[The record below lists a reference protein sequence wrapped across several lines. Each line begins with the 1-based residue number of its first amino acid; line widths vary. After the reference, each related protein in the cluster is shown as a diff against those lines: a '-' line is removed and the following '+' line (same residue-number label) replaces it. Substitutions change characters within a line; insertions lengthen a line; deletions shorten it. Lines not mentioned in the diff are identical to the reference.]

1 MKTNIQARWLF
12 CIVLLS
18 LTAGCTFST
27 TLNDRLTYGAEK
39 ALLDRHTGAQAMN
52 FTMDQTTRKF
62 EYTGFPSGI
71 LGSAT
76 QRSFPIG
83 ATFTAYVEQAQKALF
98 NPVNGAA
105 IPIGVHLAKCQ
116 LEYTNSATA
125 FMGGRRAIDWVDITL
140 IVDTLFPW
148 ENGKPTQIT
157 VHRITDTS
165 VTEMAESTDPYRSV
179 TTALTGLVSDFIDE
193 VVRQVAAHEATIR

>member
-1 MKTNIQARWLF
+1 MGTNSQARWLF
-12 CIVLLS
+12 SIVLLS

-27 TLNDRLTYGAEK
+27 TLNDRLTYSAEK
-39 ALLDRHTGAQAMN
+39 ALLDRHTGTKGMN

-76 QRSFPIG
+76 QRNFPIG
-83 ATFTAYVEQAQKALF
+83 ATFTAYVEQAQKAIF
-98 NPVNGAA
+98 SPANGAA

-140 IVDTLFPW
+140 TVDTLFPW

-157 VHRITDTS
+157 VHRVTDTS
-165 VTEMAESTDPYRSV
+165 ITEMAESTDPYRSV
-179 TTALTGLVSDFIDE
+179 TRTLTGLTSDYIDE
-193 VVRQVAAHEATIR
+193 VIRQVKAHDSPIR